1 MTRPEGVKEA
11 WRRLL
16 HRPHARASARAW
28 VVSATLGYNAAMT
41 PTTLAG
47 DTAPPS
53 DTKVIGLVSA
63 AHFVSHYYI
72 LVLPPLFPLVRAEF
86 GVSYV
91 ELGLALTAYNVISA
105 AMQIPAGFLVDRV
118 GARALLTGGVAL
130 GAGALGIA
138 SLVSAFWVFVATF
151 AVLGLANTVYHPADY
166 AVLSRRVSPRRMG
179 QAYSI
184 HTFSGILGS
193 AVAPASLL
201 FLAAWFGWRG
211 AFLASAVLGLA
222 VAALLLIQGD
232 ALAAGERVSKR
243 GPHEDAGAGSTN
255 WRLLLT
261 PAILVNFAFFIMLS
275 LANGGVQNYSV
286 VALEALRGTPLA
298 TANVALSAY
307 LLMSAIGVLLG
318 GYVVSRTERHDGI
331 AIAGLAANAVTVLA
345 LALFEVAAPVLI
357 LLMAAA
363 GLFQGLI
370 MPSRDMLVRAV
381 TPRGAFG
388 TVFGF
393 VTTGFNIAGIVAPLV
408 FGWMM
413 DQGNPQ
419 AIFLASAA
427 FGLASIVT
435 VMVGTV
441 RR

>member
-1 MTRPEGVKEA
+1 
-11 WRRLL
+11 
-16 HRPHARASARAW
+16 
-28 VVSATLGYNAAMT
+28 MT

-47 DTAPPS
+47 DAAQPS
-53 DTKVIGLVSA
+53 DAKVITLVSA
-63 AHFVSHYYI
+63 AHFVAHYYA
-72 LVLPPLFPLVRAEF
+72 LALPPLFPLVRADF
-86 GVSYV
+86 AVSYV
-91 ELGLALTAYNVISA
+91 ELGIALTAYNAISA
-105 AMQIPAGFLVDRV
+105 AMQIPAGFLVDRIS
-118 GARALLTGGVAL
+118 ARALLIGGVAL
-130 GAGALGIA
+130 GAGAVALAGLA
-138 SLVSAFWVFVATF
+138 SAFLGFVAAF
-151 AVLGLANTVYHPADY
+151 ALLGLANTVYHPADY
-166 AVLSRRVSPRRMG
+166 AVLSRRVSARRMG

-184 HTFSGILGS
+184 HTFAGILGS

-201 FLAAWFGWRG
+201 LLAGWFGWRG
-211 AFLASAVLGLA
+211 AFLSSAMLGFA
-222 VAALLLIQGD
+222 VAAVLLVRGD
-232 ALAAGERVSKR
+232 ALAGSEQSSKTK
-243 GPHEDAGAGSTN
+243 PHEAAGAGSTN

-261 PAILVNFAFFIMLS
+261 PAILVNFVFFIMLS

-298 TANVALSAY
+298 VANVALSAY

-331 AIAGLAANAVTVLA
+331 AMAGLAANATAVLA
-345 LALFEVAAPVLI
+345 LAVLDVAAPVLI

-393 VTTGFNIAGIVAPLV
+393 VTTGFNIAGIVAPLI

-419 AIFLASAA
+419 AIFFASAA
-427 FGLASIVT
+427 FGLASILT
-435 VMVGTV
+435 VIIGTA

>member
-1 MTRPEGVKEA
+1 
-11 WRRLL
+11 
-16 HRPHARASARAW
+16 
-28 VVSATLGYNAAMT
+28 
-41 PTTLAG
+41 
-47 DTAPPS
+47 
-53 DTKVIGLVSA
+53 
-63 AHFVSHYYI
+63 
-72 LVLPPLFPLVRAEF
+72 
-86 GVSYV
+86 
-91 ELGLALTAYNVISA
+91 
-105 AMQIPAGFLVDRV
+105 LVDRIS
-118 GARALLTGGVAL
+118 ARALLIGGVAL
-130 GAGALGIA
+130 GAAAVALAGLA
-138 SLVSAFWVFVATF
+138 SAFLGFVAAF
-151 AVLGLANTVYHPADY
+151 ALLGLANTVYHPADY
-166 AVLSRRVSPRRMG
+166 AVLSRRVSARRMG

-184 HTFSGILGS
+184 HTFAGILGS

-211 AFLASAVLGLA
+211 AFLASAVLGFA
-222 VAALLLIQGD
+222 VAAVLLVHGD
-232 ALAAGERVSKR
+232 ALAGEQTAK
-243 GPHEDAGAGSTN
+243 PHEAAGAGSTN

-261 PAILVNFAFFIMLS
+261 PAILVNFVFFIMLS

-298 TANVALSAY
+298 IANVALSTY

-331 AIAGLAANAVTVLA
+331 AIAGLAASAVTVLA
-345 LALFEVAAPVLI
+345 LAVFDVAAPVLI

-393 VTTGFNIAGIVAPLV
+393 VTTGFNIAGIVAPLI

-427 FGLASIVT
+427 FGLASIGT
-435 VMVGTV
+435 VIVGTA